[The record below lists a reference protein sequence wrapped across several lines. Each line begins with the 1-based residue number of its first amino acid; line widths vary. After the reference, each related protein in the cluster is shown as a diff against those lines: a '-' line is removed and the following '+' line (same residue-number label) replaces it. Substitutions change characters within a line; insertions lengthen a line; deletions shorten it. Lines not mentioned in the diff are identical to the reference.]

1 MGGGAEG
8 FQRSAARGFGFLC
21 AERLAELLPL
31 LDLAEAVLVGAV
43 GDRVEVDGALGG
55 IVGD

>member
-8 FQRSAARGFGFLC
+8 FQRGAARGLGFLC
-21 AERLAELLPL
+21 AERMAELLPL

-43 GDRVEVDGALGG
+43 GDGVEVDGALRG